1 MDLNSI
7 LESISKEQTK
17 PRLKER
23 PLSESEIIRAYSI
36 ITEERYN
43 LIAEDSRMKINEL
56 LSYGEESDDDI
67 KEAEK
72 YNPNGEET
80 DDDIKEAEKY
90 DPNPKRKMKTAL
102 GRAWTII
109 KKLIKA
115 LIDILKSL
123 IQKVL
128 NVFKKK
134 KKDIEDA
141 VEVEIQT
148 YNEIKETLL
157 LEYIPNNETK
167 VYPIITDVVG
177 DFNFFGY
184 RNIAFDK
191 ANEIKTK
198 MSKYT
203 PTTIDNCMEVF
214 SFILDNAKSAST
226 KLTYGDL
233 NNPTSENLAIIKKEL
248 GCTIKMI
255 TVDELINAKSKKNNT
270 VLDITRS
277 NLKKFSTVISGLEED
292 VKIYIKYLD
301 ETDKRFE
308 FLTPSDRY
316 TSIDFRKS
324 VNDISRLFTGFNSV
338 VTYMTSFYYKFSA
351 STINLIRDAK
361 TKILE
366 GGNK

>member
-7 LESISKEQTK
+7 LNNISLQQSK

-36 ITEERYN
+36 IAEERYN

-56 LSYGEESDDDI
+56 LSYGEESDDNI
-67 KEAEK
+67 KDAKK
-72 YNPNGEET
+72 YNPNRV
-80 DDDIKEAEKY
+80 
-90 DPNPKRKMKTAL
+90 RKMKTAL

-109 KKLIKA
+109 KKLIKP

-148 YNEIKETLL
+148 YNNHDEKLL
-157 LEYIPNNETK
+157 LEYTPNKTDK
-167 VYPIITDVVG
+167 RYPLLVEIG

-255 TVDELINAKSKKNNT
+255 TVDELIHTKSKKNNT

-301 ETDKRFE
+301 ETEKRFDL
-308 FLTPSDRY
+308 LTPSDRY

-351 STINLIRDAK
+351 SCINLVREANK
-361 TKILE
+361 QILN
-366 GGNK
+366 GGK

>member
-7 LESISKEQTK
+7 LDNISLQQSK
-17 PRLKER
+17 PRLKEK
-23 PLSESEIIRAYSI
+23 PLSESEIIKAYSI

-43 LIAEDSRMKINEL
+43 LIAEDSRMKIDEL
-56 LSYGEESDDDI
+56 LSYGEKSNDDYGKDA
-67 KEAEK
+67 KK
-72 YNPNGEET
+72 YNPNGV
-80 DDDIKEAEKY
+80 KKQ
-90 DPNPKRKMKTAL
+90 KTAL

-109 KKLIKA
+109 KKAIKA

-148 YNEIKETLL
+148 YNNHDEKLL
-157 LEYIPNNETK
+157 LEYTPNTTDK
-167 VYPIITDVVG
+167 RYPLLVAIG

-191 ANEIKTK
+191 AVEIKAK
-198 MSKYT
+198 MSTYT
-203 PTTIDNCMEVF
+203 PTSVDNCMVVF
-214 SFILDNAKSAST
+214 NLILDNTKSAST
-226 KLTYGDL
+226 KLKYGDL
-233 NNPTSENLAIIKKEL
+233 NNPTTENLDIIKKEL

-255 TVDELINAKSKKNNT
+255 TVDELINTKSKKNNS
-270 VLDITRS
+270 VLDVTKS

-301 ETDKRFE
+301 ETEKRFDL
-308 FLTPSDRY
+308 LTPSNKY
-316 TSIDFRKS
+316 TDIDFRKS
-324 VNDISRLFTGFNSV
+324 VNDISRIFTGFNSV

-351 STINLIRDAK
+351 SCLNLVREANK
-361 TKILE
+361 QILN
-366 GGNK
+366 GGK

>member
-67 KEAEK
+67 KDAKK
-72 YNPNGEET
+72 YNPNRV
-80 DDDIKEAEKY
+80 IKK
-90 DPNPKRKMKTAL
+90 KTAL

-148 YNEIKETLL
+148 YNNLDEKLL
-157 LEYIPNNETK
+157 LEYTPDKTVK
-167 VYPIITDVVG
+167 RYPLLVEIG

>member
-67 KEAEK
+67 KDAKK
-72 YNPNGEET
+72 YNPNR
-80 DDDIKEAEKY
+80 DI
-90 DPNPKRKMKTAL
+90 PNRARKMKTAL

-123 IQKVL
+123 VQKVL
-128 NVFKKK
+128 NLFKKK

-351 STINLIRDAK
+351 ATINLIRDAK